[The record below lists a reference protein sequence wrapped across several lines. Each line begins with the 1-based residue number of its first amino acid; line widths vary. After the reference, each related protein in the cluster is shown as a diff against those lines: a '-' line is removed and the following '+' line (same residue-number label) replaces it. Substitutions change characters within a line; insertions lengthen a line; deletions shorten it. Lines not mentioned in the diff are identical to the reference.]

1 MLGLVDD
8 ADTAHSLAASMT
20 AKALN
25 G

>member
-1 MLGLVDD
+1 MLGLLDD